1 MENIKFMIH
10 MTLDFSPAF
19 LKAMGPFCISNPSVQ
34 AHSESQGGVSG
45 YYSYITDE
53 ETVAQRG

>member
-1 MENIKFMIH
+1 MIH